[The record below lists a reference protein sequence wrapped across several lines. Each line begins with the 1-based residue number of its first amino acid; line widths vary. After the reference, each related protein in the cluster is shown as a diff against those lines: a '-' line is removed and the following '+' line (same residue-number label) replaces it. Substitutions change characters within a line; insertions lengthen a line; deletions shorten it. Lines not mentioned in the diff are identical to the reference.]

1 MIIILAPSKTLDFD
15 TPAPDWV
22 TQTQPIFQDQAS
34 RIAAEL
40 ANLSKSQLVTLMH
53 VSDSIAATNHVRM
66 AKWGQHLKEA
76 LWAYRG
82 DVYKGMYA
90 DRFSHKEADWA
101 QRHLIIMSGLYGALR
116 PYDAISPY
124 RLEMK
129 AKLPV
134 EGSKD
139 LYGFWGTRLAEYVD
153 SQSDG
158 IICNLSSDEYARPV
172 TRYCHSRII
181 TPVFMDHRP
190 NGTIGPAPIYNKM
203 MRGVMAHWMITR
215 SIDDPSRLSEFS
227 AHGYYFDPS
236 RSTSDA
242 PVFLRDKMTPLVFI

>member
-22 TQTQPIFQDQAS
+22 TQTRPIFHDQAS
-34 RIAAEL
+34 SIAAKL
-40 ANLSKSQLVTLMH
+40 ADFSQTQLATLMH
-53 VSDSIAATNHVRM
+53 VSDAIAATNHARM
-66 AKWGQHLKEA
+66 ENWGQQVKTA

-90 DRFSHKEADWA
+90 DRLSQQEANWA
-101 QRHLIIMSGLYGALR
+101 QQHLIIMSGLYGALR

-129 AKLPV
+129 AKLQV
-134 EGSKD
+134 DDSKD
-139 LYGFWGTRLAEYVD
+139 LYDFWGKRLAEYVD

-172 TRYCHSRII
+172 TRHCHSRII

-203 MRGVMAHWMITR
+203 MRGVMAQWMITH
-215 SIDDPSRLSEFS
+215 SIDDPSRLCEFS
-227 AHGYYFDPS
+227 AHDYHFDTS
-236 RSTSDA
+236 RSTADT
-242 PVFLRDKMTPLVFI
+242 PVFLRNKMTPLIF